1 MNVDIIQYT
10 KNMEKE
16 YVALHNV
23 AFAGP
28 DSVYTRTTDA
38 YNEDGNILKTYRA
51 VYNTICGI
59 H

>member
-1 MNVDIIQYT
+1 
-10 KNMEKE
+10 MEKE